1 MLVSIKVIPAE
12 EYEIEFC
19 LAPKCLDTE
28 KSSQRENS
36 GPPDESYTVGW
47 ICALQTE
54 LDAAI
59 NMLDKGYKKR
69 FGDGNDKHV
78 YVPGRIGSHYVVIT
92 ALPMGWMGNNTAAMV
107 ATRMMIKFQNIQV
120 GLLVGIGGG
129 FPNKEADIRLGDV
142 VVSKPD
148 GRFNGVVQY
157 DLGKYTK
164 DGFQRMGAMNAPPER
179 ILAVLQFMPPHG
191 TFLGKQPMSPYPGE
205 SFDQLYDRDDDGGQE
220 ELVVREYSSTWSLA
234 AVSDTS
240 NGQEY
245 IADAA
250 PGTCGWLLEEK
261 AYKEWKLQENGLLW
275 LTGKPGSGKST
286 LLKYALLKEIE
297 QHDNF
302 TISFFFHKSNSNE
315 HTISLN
321 LYRCLLG
328 QLIGGCQERRW
339 YQLTDTIKQL
349 LVDGSERGRDHN
361 EWIWHPNELSRLLRD
376 CIRKVLEKCAVQ
388 TLQSDCAS
396 APSRL
401 SVFIACRQG
410 SLAKWQAHMDN
421 EIRVGLKNQSDI
433 KTYLLHN
440 LEKFEDEKQRQELED
455 DMLAQSS
462 GVFLWITLVC
472 PKVVAEQRKGRNV
485 DEIRQSLRTVLS
497 ELSDI
502 FKNILEKLAEEQVA
516 GDSTR
521 SLRLF
526 QWLCFSTRPLS
537 LTELRWAMNMSINNP
552 FSSLDQ
558 CLKEPSSI
566 RNDAQMAKQLSSF
579 SGGLI
584 EVRDHQGVARAQLI
598 HQSVKEFLINQG
610 FRILSPSVGLSATF
624 IGHANAML
632 SRACIRY
639 LSMEEI
645 VAQQDNTDFPFLSY
659 AAISWTRHAEQSERM
674 GISQGYI
681 LTSFQW
687 PSERLIGLWV
697 RIAMQSHRGWPVRQ
711 TNLLHATAR
720 HGLTSAVT
728 AHLWG
733 SSFLRAVVLFL
744 LVYNSFIPFPATRQ
758 LLKLLHICA
767 FPGQETDCKDGLGR
781 TALSLAAARGHVAVV
796 QLLLSRD
803 DVDVNSVDHW
813 GRTPLSWASAAGQ
826 DAVVGL
832 LISHKNI
839 KVNLSDDQGRTPLF
853 WAVVNEHEGVMLEL
867 LRENADI
874 TTTDGSGA
882 TALHVASRRGH
893 EDLSR
898 HLLEHGASI
907 EAKDKYGRTALH
919 EAALYGRELVV
930 QLLLSKGANVAV
942 VDTGGDTVL
951 HRAAGNR
958 DPTIARRLLDDDRGV
973 SAIVELVLE
982 HRSDL
987 IYETDNLGGTA
998 LHRAASSGRVA
1009 VTKLLLAKGVR
1020 INGTDYQ
1027 GRTALDLAEEEN
1039 ETEIV
1044 RLLEESG
1051 ADKRIIQ
1058 RQSVTRG
1065 TRDAPVQLHDNPTD
1079 THNEQKPLELASRN
1093 GDVRTVRRLL
1103 DAGEPVTYSALAAA
1117 SEEGFDAVV
1126 QLILTKDPG
1135 ILRDDANER
1144 STALHLAAG
1153 NGHEAVVQMLIQN
1166 GADVNKNS
1174 RLGTPLHWAA
1184 GGGVRSIGKGW
1195 LNPRRWEFDGPGL
1208 HGRGATQDA
1217 IVELLLRS
1225 GASVSTQSCYTTALD
1240 LAAGHG
1246 DEAVVRLILESG
1258 ATVTL
1263 RTLLSAAAREGNETA
1278 FQLLLE
1284 NGTTTPC
1291 QALAIA
1297 AALGNEAICRML
1309 LKNGVD
1315 ATQSTI
1321 GHYVYKVTALQLAA
1335 KHGHDAIVRLLLEQN
1350 VDVNG
1355 SSHYI
1360 GTPLHEAARNGH
1372 ETIVGLLL
1380 DKRADV
1386 NREHHY
1392 HGSPL
1397 SVAIENKHDGVVRLL
1412 LENGAFVDGGG
1423 YSHSPLRLAA
1433 QMGIQAIV
1441 QQLLEH
1447 GADGTLSKQTLD
1459 MALQAALEANKSE
1472 VARLLEE
1479 YIQEGAGNNSQ
1490 W

>member
-1 MLVSIKVIPAE
+1 M
-12 EYEIEFC
+12 
-19 LAPKCLDTE
+19 
-28 KSSQRENS
+28 
-36 GPPDESYTVGW
+36 
-47 ICALQTE
+47 
-54 LDAAI
+54 
-59 NMLDKGYKKR
+59 
-69 FGDGNDKHV
+69 
-78 YVPGRIGSHYVVIT
+78 
-92 ALPMGWMGNNTAAMV
+92 
-107 ATRMMIKFQNIQV
+107 
-120 GLLVGIGGG
+120 
-129 FPNKEADIRLGDV
+129 
-142 VVSKPD
+142 
-148 GRFNGVVQY
+148 
-157 DLGKYTK
+157 
-164 DGFQRMGAMNAPPER
+164 
-179 ILAVLQFMPPHG
+179 
-191 TFLGKQPMSPYPGE
+191 
-205 SFDQLYDRDDDGGQE
+205 
-220 ELVVREYSSTWSLA
+220 
-234 AVSDTS
+234 SDTS

-297 QHDNF
+297 QQDNF

-388 TLQSDCAS
+388 VFVDALDECDITDQPTLENFFKTLQSDCAS

-472 PKVVAEQRKGRNV
+472 PKVVAEQRRGRNV

-537 LTELRWAMNMSINNP
+537 LTELRWAMNMSISNP

-584 EVRDHQGVARAQLI
+584 EVRDHQGAARAQLI

-687 PSERLIGLWV
+687 PSEGLIGSWV

-758 LLKLLHICA
+758 LLKLLQICA

-781 TALSLAAARGHVAVV
+781 TALSLAATRGHVAVV

-853 WAVVNEHEGVMLEL
+853 WAVVNEHKGVMLEL
-867 LRENADI
+867 LRKNADI

-919 EAALYGRELVV
+919 EAALYGREPVV

-942 VDTGGDTVL
+942 VDNGGDTVL

-973 SAIVELVLE
+973 SAIMELVLE

-1027 GRTALDLAEEEN
+1027 CRTALDLAEEEN

-1051 ADKRIIQ
+1051 ADKRITQ

-1153 NGHEAVVQMLIQN
+1153 NGHEAVVRMLIQN

-1225 GASVSTQSCYTTALD
+1225 GASVSTQSCYTAALD

-1433 QMGIQAIV
+1433 RMGIQAIM